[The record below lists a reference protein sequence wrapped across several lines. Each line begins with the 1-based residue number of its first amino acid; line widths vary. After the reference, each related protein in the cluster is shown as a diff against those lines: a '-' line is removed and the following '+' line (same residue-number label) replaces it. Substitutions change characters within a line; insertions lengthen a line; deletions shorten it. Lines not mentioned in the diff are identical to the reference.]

1 MIICVRCLP
10 QTCLPAGRFHRF
22 TQIILNVPFL
32 RGVFCLECF
41 VSWSLI
47 KQKLSATNSIRKV
60 ITASSVGT
68 MIEWYDFYI
77 FGSLAPII
85 ATQFFPKENPTAAFL
100 ATLAAFGVGFV
111 IRPFGAI
118 VFGRLGD
125 IVGRKYTF
133 LLTLLIMG
141 GSTFAI
147 GLIPSY
153 DTIGILAPIIVFVLR
168 ALQGLALGGE
178 YGGAAIY
185 VAEHAPEGKKGYYT
199 SFIQTTATIGLFISL
214 AVILTCKAFMSAD
227 DFSAWGWRIPFLVS
241 IFLVIVSY
249 YIRTKMEESP
259 VFRELKEQGKTSKN
273 PLKESFGKWPNLK
286 LVLIALFG
294 ATAGQGV
301 VWYTGQFYAMNF
313 CIKNLN
319 IDAAQIQWM
328 LIPVLLIGTPLFIV
342 FAKLSDRFGR
352 KWIML
357 SGMALAACSYMSL
370 YKGMAAQADWK
381 SWGQV
386 IPVSLIQDTG
396 ASCGGKLYG
405 NQYEYENGGSRV
417 EKFEYSKKPG
427 EEEKIVK
434 TTNTIHLPQKNI
446 FVIGLFI
453 FIQLLFVCMAYG
465 PIAAFLVELFPPE
478 IRYTSLSLP
487 YHIGNGVFGGLT
499 PLIAESL
506 VVSTGN
512 IFSGLWYPIIVA
524 GTTVVLGAFLIKEKR
539 KR

>member
-1 MIICVRCLP
+1 
-10 QTCLPAGRFHRF
+10 
-22 TQIILNVPFL
+22 
-32 RGVFCLECF
+32 
-41 VSWSLI
+41 
-47 KQKLSATNSIRKV
+47 
-60 ITASSVGT
+60 
-68 MIEWYDFYI
+68 
-77 FGSLAPII
+77 
-85 ATQFFPKENPTAAFL
+85 
-100 ATLAAFGVGFV
+100 V

-125 IVGRKYTF
+125 LVGRKYTF

-141 GSTFAI
+141 GATFAI
-147 GLIPSY
+147 GLIPNY
-153 DTIGILAPIIVFVLR
+153 ETIGILAPVLVFVLR

-199 SFIQTTATIGLFISL
+199 SFIQTTATFGLFISL
-214 AVILTCKAFMSAD
+214 AVILTCKSLMSAD
-227 DFSAWGWRIPFLVS
+227 DFNIWGWRIPFLVS

-259 VFRELKEQGKTSKN
+259 VFKELKAQGKTSKN

-294 ATAGQGV
+294 VAAGQGV

-357 SGMALAACSYMSL
+357 SGMAIAACSYMSL

-381 SWGQV
+381 SWEQS
-386 IPVSLIQDTG
+386 PTVSLISEQKTDHKMKISIVTNR
-396 ASCGGKLYG
+396 Y
-405 NQYEYENGGSRV
+405 QYTNGGSRI
-417 EKFEYSKKPG
+417 EKIEQSLKP
-427 EEEKIVK
+427 EDKNKIVK
-434 TTNTIHLPQKNI
+434 TTNTIHLPQRNI
-446 FVIGLFI
+446 FMIGLFI
-453 FIQLLFVCMAYG
+453 FIQLVFVCMAYG

-524 GTTVVLGAFLIKEKR
+524 GATAVLGVFLIKEK

>member
-1 MIICVRCLP
+1 MSN
-10 QTCLPAGRFHRF
+10 A
-22 TQIILNVPFL
+22 
-32 RGVFCLECF
+32 
-41 VSWSLI
+41 
-47 KQKLSATNSIRKV
+47 NSIRKV

-125 IVGRKYTF
+125 LVGRKYTF

-141 GSTFAI
+141 GATFAI

-153 DTIGILAPIIVFVLR
+153 ESIGIFAPILVFVLR

-185 VAEHAPEGKKGYYT
+185 VAEHSPVGKKGYFT
-199 SFIQTTATIGLFISL
+199 SFIQTTATFGLLISL
-214 AVILTCKAFMSAD
+214 AVILTCKSFMSAD
-227 DFSAWGWRIPFLVS
+227 DFSSWGWRIPFLVS
-241 IFLVIVSY
+241 IILVIISY

-259 VFRELKEQGKTSKN
+259 VFKELKAAGKTSKN

-319 IDAAQIQWM
+319 IDSAQIQWM
-328 LIPVLLIGTPLFIV
+328 LIPVLLIATPLFVV
-342 FAKLSDRFGR
+342 FAKLSDKFGR

-357 SGMALAACSYMSL
+357 TGMALAACSYMFL

-381 SWGQV
+381 TWEEIGQV
-386 IPVSLIQDTG
+386 NKVGPPLR
-396 ASCGGKLYG
+396 
-405 NQYEYENGGSRV
+405 ENLPSATYVYHYTNDGSRT
-417 EKFEYSKKPG
+417 EKIEYSLKPQDNH
-427 EEEKIVK
+427 KILK
-434 TTNTIHLPQKNI
+434 TTNIIHLPQKNI
-446 FVIGLFI
+446 FMIGLFI

-499 PLIAESL
+499 PLVAESL

-512 IFSGLWYPIIVA
+512 IFAGLWYPIIIA
-524 GTTVVLGAFLIKEKR
+524 GTTAVLGVFLIKER
-539 KR
+539 RR

>member
-1 MIICVRCLP
+1 
-10 QTCLPAGRFHRF
+10 
-22 TQIILNVPFL
+22 
-32 RGVFCLECF
+32 
-41 VSWSLI
+41 
-47 KQKLSATNSIRKV
+47 
-60 ITASSVGT
+60 

-125 IVGRKYTF
+125 LVGRKYTF

-141 GSTFAI
+141 GATFAI
-147 GLIPSY
+147 GLIPNY
-153 DTIGILAPIIVFVLR
+153 ETIGILAPILVFVLR

-199 SFIQTTATIGLFISL
+199 SFIQTTATFGLFISL
-214 AVILTCKAFMSAD
+214 VVILTCKSLMSAD
-227 DFSAWGWRIPFLVS
+227 DFNIWGWRIPFLIS
-241 IFLVIVSY
+241 IFLVIISY

-259 VFRELKEQGKTSKN
+259 VFKELKAQGKTSKN
-273 PLKESFGKWPNLK
+273 PLKESFGKWSNLK

-294 ATAGQGV
+294 VAAGQGV

-328 LIPVLLIGTPLFIV
+328 LIPVLLVGTPLFIV

-357 SGMALAACSYMSL
+357 SGMAIAACSYMAL

-381 SWGQV
+381 SWEQS
-386 IPVSLIQDTG
+386 PTVSLISEQKTDYKMKISIVTNR
-396 ASCGGKLYG
+396 Y
-405 NQYEYENGGSRV
+405 QYTNGGSRI
-417 EKFEYSKKPG
+417 EKIEQSLKP
-427 EEEKIVK
+427 EDKNKIVK
-434 TTNTIHLPQKNI
+434 TTNTIHLPQRNI
-446 FVIGLFI
+446 FMIGLFI
-453 FIQLLFVCMAYG
+453 FIQLVFVCMAYG

-524 GTTVVLGAFLIKEKR
+524 GATAVLGVFLIKEK

>member
-1 MIICVRCLP
+1 MS
-10 QTCLPAGRFHRF
+10 
-22 TQIILNVPFL
+22 N
-32 RGVFCLECF
+32 
-41 VSWSLI
+41 
-47 KQKLSATNSIRKV
+47 TNSIRKV

-111 IRPFGAI
+111 IRPFGAVI
-118 VFGRLGD
+118 FGRLGD

-147 GLIPSY
+147 GLIPNY
-153 DTIGILAPIIVFVLR
+153 DSIGILAPILVFVLR

-185 VAEHAPEGKKGYYT
+185 VAEHAPEGKKGYFT
-199 SFIQTTATIGLFISL
+199 SFIQTTATIGLLISL
-214 AVILTCKAFMSAD
+214 AVILACKSLMTAD

-241 IFLVIVSY
+241 IFLVIISY

-259 VFRELKEQGKTSKN
+259 VFKELKAEGKTSKN
-273 PLKESFGKWPNLK
+273 PLKDSFGKWSNLK

-319 IDAAQIQWM
+319 IDSAQIQWM
-328 LIPVLLIGTPLFIV
+328 LIPVLLIGTPMFIV
-342 FAKLSDRFGR
+342 FAKLSDKFGR

-357 SGMALAACSYMSL
+357 TGMALAAISYMSL

-381 SWGQV
+381 TWKQTENILPS
-386 IPVSLIQDTG
+386 
-396 ASCGGKLYG
+396 ASKTDLKAQLKTCTNYC
-405 NQYEYENGGSRV
+405 EYENGGSRI
-417 EKFEYSKKPG
+417 EKIEYSLLA
-427 EEEKIVK
+427 EDNNKILK

-446 FVIGLFI
+446 FMIGLFI

-512 IFSGLWYPIIVA
+512 IFAGLWYPIIIA

-539 KR
+539 TKTTLSLND

>member
-1 MIICVRCLP
+1 MS
-10 QTCLPAGRFHRF
+10 T
-22 TQIILNVPFL
+22 
-32 RGVFCLECF
+32 
-41 VSWSLI
+41 
-47 KQKLSATNSIRKV
+47 TNSIRKV

-125 IVGRKYTF
+125 LVGRKYTF

-141 GSTFAI
+141 GATFAI
-147 GLIPSY
+147 GLIPNY
-153 DTIGILAPIIVFVLR
+153 ETIGILAPILVFVLR

-199 SFIQTTATIGLFISL
+199 SFIQTTATFGLFISL
-214 AVILTCKAFMSAD
+214 AVILTCKSLMSAD
-227 DFSAWGWRIPFLVS
+227 DFNIWGWRIPFLIS
-241 IFLVIVSY
+241 IFLVIISY

-259 VFRELKEQGKTSKN
+259 VFKELKAQGKTSKN

-294 ATAGQGV
+294 VAAGQGV

-328 LIPVLLIGTPLFIV
+328 LIPVLLVGTPLFIV

-357 SGMALAACSYMSL
+357 SGMAIAACSYMAL

-381 SWGQV
+381 SWEQS
-386 IPVSLIQDTG
+386 PTVSLISEQKTDYKMKISIVTNR
-396 ASCGGKLYG
+396 Y
-405 NQYEYENGGSRV
+405 QYTNGGSRI
-417 EKFEYSKKPG
+417 EKIEQSLKP
-427 EEEKIVK
+427 EDKNKIVK
-434 TTNTIHLPQKNI
+434 TTNTIHLPQRNI
-446 FVIGLFI
+446 FMIGLFI
-453 FIQLLFVCMAYG
+453 FIQLVFVCMAYG

-524 GTTVVLGAFLIKEKR
+524 GQQQSWVFF
-539 KR
+539 

>member
-1 MIICVRCLP
+1 MS
-10 QTCLPAGRFHRF
+10 T
-22 TQIILNVPFL
+22 
-32 RGVFCLECF
+32 
-41 VSWSLI
+41 
-47 KQKLSATNSIRKV
+47 TNSIRKV

-125 IVGRKYTF
+125 LVGRKYTF

-141 GSTFAI
+141 GATFAI
-147 GLIPSY
+147 GLIPNY
-153 DTIGILAPIIVFVLR
+153 ETIGILAPILVFVLR

-199 SFIQTTATIGLFISL
+199 SFIQTTATFGLFISL
-214 AVILTCKAFMSAD
+214 AVILTCKSLMSAD
-227 DFSAWGWRIPFLVS
+227 DFNIWGWRIPFLIS
-241 IFLVIVSY
+241 IFLVIISY

-259 VFRELKEQGKTSKN
+259 VFKELKAQGKTSKN

-294 ATAGQGV
+294 VAAGQGV

-328 LIPVLLIGTPLFIV
+328 LIPVLLVGTPLFIV

-357 SGMALAACSYMSL
+357 SGMAIAACSYMSL

-381 SWGQV
+381 SWEQS
-386 IPVSLIQDTG
+386 PTVSLISEQKTDHKMKISIVTNR
-396 ASCGGKLYG
+396 Y
-405 NQYEYENGGSRV
+405 QYTNGGSRI
-417 EKFEYSKKPG
+417 EKIEQSLKP
-427 EEEKIVK
+427 EDKNKIVK
-434 TTNTIHLPQKNI
+434 TTNTIHLPQRNI
-446 FVIGLFI
+446 FMIGLFI
-453 FIQLLFVCMAYG
+453 FIQLVFVCMAYG

-524 GTTVVLGAFLIKEKR
+524 GATAVLGIFLIKDKKR
-539 KR
+539 

>member
-1 MIICVRCLP
+1 
-10 QTCLPAGRFHRF
+10 
-22 TQIILNVPFL
+22 
-32 RGVFCLECF
+32 
-41 VSWSLI
+41 
-47 KQKLSATNSIRKV
+47 
-60 ITASSVGT
+60 

-125 IVGRKYTF
+125 LVGRKYTF

-141 GSTFAI
+141 GATFAI
-147 GLIPSY
+147 GLIPNY
-153 DTIGILAPIIVFVLR
+153 ETIGILAPILVFVLR

-199 SFIQTTATIGLFISL
+199 SFIQTTATFGLFISL
-214 AVILTCKAFMSAD
+214 AVILTCKSLMSAD
-227 DFSAWGWRIPFLVS
+227 DFNIWGWRIPFLIS
-241 IFLVIVSY
+241 IFLVIISY

-259 VFRELKEQGKTSKN
+259 VFKELKAQGKTSKN
-273 PLKESFGKWPNLK
+273 PLKESFCKWPNLK

-294 ATAGQGV
+294 VAAGQGV

-328 LIPVLLIGTPLFIV
+328 LIPVLLVGTPLFIV

-357 SGMALAACSYMSL
+357 SGMAIAACSYMSL

-381 SWGQV
+381 SWEQS
-386 IPVSLIQDTG
+386 PTVSLISEQKTDHKMKISIVTNR
-396 ASCGGKLYG
+396 Y
-405 NQYEYENGGSRV
+405 QYTNGGSRI
-417 EKFEYSKKPG
+417 EKIEQSLKP
-427 EEEKIVK
+427 EDKNKIVK
-434 TTNTIHLPQKNI
+434 TTNTIHLPQRNI
-446 FVIGLFI
+446 FMIGLFI
-453 FIQLLFVCMAYG
+453 FIQLVFVCMAYG

-524 GTTVVLGAFLIKEKR
+524 GATVVLGVFLIKEK

>member
-1 MIICVRCLP
+1 MSV
-10 QTCLPAGRFHRF
+10 
-22 TQIILNVPFL
+22 
-32 RGVFCLECF
+32 
-41 VSWSLI
+41 
-47 KQKLSATNSIRKV
+47 TNSIRKV

-141 GSTFAI
+141 GATFAI

-153 DTIGILAPIIVFVLR
+153 ESIGILAPIIVFVLR

-199 SFIQTTATIGLFISL
+199 SFIQTTATFGLFISL
-214 AVILTCKAFMSAD
+214 AVILTCKSFMSAD
-227 DFSAWGWRIPFLVS
+227 DFIAWGWRIPFLVS
-241 IFLVIVSY
+241 IFLVIISY

-259 VFRELKEQGKTSKN
+259 VFKELKAAGKTSKN
-273 PLKESFGKWPNLK
+273 PLKESFGKWKNLK

-328 LIPVLLIGTPLFIV
+328 LIPVLLIGTPLFIF
-342 FAKLSDRFGR
+342 FAKLSDRYGR

-357 SGMALAACSYMSL
+357 TGMGLAACLYMPI
-370 YKGMAAQADWK
+370 YHGMAKQAD
-381 SWGQV
+381 
-386 IPVSLIQDTG
+386 
-396 ASCGGKLYG
+396 
-405 NQYEYENGGSRV
+405 YENWTRV
-417 EKFEYSKKPG
+417 VNDTLMSEVKVDSVSQIQTVTSHLSYTNGARRIEKLEYSLKQ
-427 EEEKIVK
+427 
-434 TTNTIHLPQKNI
+434 TNNKVAKMTSTNHLPAKNI
-446 FVIGLFI
+446 FIIGLLI
-453 FIQLLFVCMAYG
+453 FLQLVFVCMAYG

-512 IFSGLWYPIIVA
+512 IFSGLWYPIIIA
-524 GTTVVLGAFLIKEKR
+524 GTTVVLGVFLIKEKR
-539 KR
+539 LK

>member
-1 MIICVRCLP
+1 MSI
-10 QTCLPAGRFHRF
+10 T
-22 TQIILNVPFL
+22 
-32 RGVFCLECF
+32 
-41 VSWSLI
+41 
-47 KQKLSATNSIRKV
+47 KSIRKV

-125 IVGRKYTF
+125 LVGRKYTF

-141 GSTFAI
+141 GATFSI

-153 DTIGILAPIIVFVLR
+153 ESIGILAPILVFVLR

-199 SFIQTTATIGLFISL
+199 SFIQTTATFGLFISL
-214 AVILTCKAFMSAD
+214 AVILTCKSFMSAD
-227 DFSAWGWRIPFLVS
+227 DFSSWGWRIPFLVS
-241 IFLVIVSY
+241 IILVIISY

-259 VFRELKEQGKTSKN
+259 VFKELKEAGKTSKN
-273 PLKESFGKWPNLK
+273 PLKESFGKWANLK
-286 LVLIALFG
+286 IVLIALFG

-342 FAKLSDRFGR
+342 FARLSDKYGR

-357 SGMALAACSYMSL
+357 TGMALAACCYMPI
-370 YKGMAAQADWK
+370 YHGMAAQADWK
-381 SWGQV
+381 SWPQV
-386 IPVSLIQDTG
+386 YVVNQMSEEVVDNTKETITMTRHMIQ
-396 ASCGGKLYG
+396 
-405 NQYEYENGGSRV
+405 QNGT
-417 EKFEYSKKPG
+417 EIN
-427 EEEKIVK
+427 EKIVESIK
-434 TTNTIHLPQKNI
+434 GMRIVSHEGGTRVMEQIDKSIPPDNSITTTTVIKLPSKNLFI
-446 FVIGLFI
+446 IGLLI
-453 FIQLLFVCMAYG
+453 FIQLVFVCMAYG

-512 IFSGLWYPIIVA
+512 IFAGLWYPIIIA
-524 GTTVVLGAFLIKEKR
+524 GTTAVLGVFLIKER
-539 KR
+539 RR

>member
-1 MIICVRCLP
+1 M
-10 QTCLPAGRFHRF
+10 TG
-22 TQIILNVPFL
+22 
-32 RGVFCLECF
+32 
-41 VSWSLI
+41 I
-47 KQKLSATNSIRKV
+47 KNSIRKI
-60 ITASSVGT
+60 ITSSSVGT

-141 GSTFAI
+141 GATFAI

-153 DTIGILAPIIVFVLR
+153 DSIGILAPILVFVLR

-199 SFIQTTATIGLFISL
+199 SFIQTTATFGLFISL
-214 AVILTCKAFMSAD
+214 AVILTCKSFMSAD
-227 DFSAWGWRIPFLVS
+227 DFNTWGWRIPFLVS
-241 IFLVIVSY
+241 IILVMISY

-259 VFRELKEQGKTSKN
+259 VFKELKAAGKTSKN
-273 PLKESFGKWPNLK
+273 PLKESFGKWKNLK

-342 FAKLSDRFGR
+342 FARLSDRYGR

-357 SGMALAACSYMSL
+357 TGMGLAACCYMPI
-370 YKGMAAQADWK
+370 YHGMAKQADWK
-381 SWGQV
+381 SWEEINMVHVLEPQITDGAT
-386 IPVSLIQDTG
+386 IDTYQFKYTNG
-396 ASCGGKLYG
+396 ASRIEKR
-405 NQYEYENGGSRV
+405 EYYKDNHRV
-417 EKFEYSKKPG
+417 S
-427 EEEKIVK
+427 K
-434 TTNTIHLPQKNI
+434 TTNTIHLPKKNI
-446 FVIGLFI
+446 FIIGLLI
-453 FIQLLFVCMAYG
+453 FIQLVFVCMAYG

-499 PLIAESL
+499 PLIAESV

-512 IFSGLWYPIIVA
+512 IFSGLWYPIVIA
-524 GTTVVLGAFLIKEKR
+524 GTTVVLGAILVKEKNR
-539 KR
+539 K

>member
-1 MIICVRCLP
+1 MS
-10 QTCLPAGRFHRF
+10 GK
-22 TQIILNVPFL
+22 
-32 RGVFCLECF
+32 
-41 VSWSLI
+41 LI
-47 KQKLSATNSIRKV
+47 SQSIRKV

-68 MIEWYDFYI
+68 VIEWYDFYI

-125 IVGRKYTF
+125 IVGRKHTF
-133 LLTLLIMG
+133 LITLLIMG

-147 GLIPSY
+147 GLIPNY
-153 DTIGILAPIIVFVLR
+153 ETIGILAPIIVFVLR

-185 VAEHAPEGKKGYYT
+185 VAEHAPEGRKGYFT

-214 AVILTCKAFMSAD
+214 AVILSCKAMMNAEQ
-227 DFSAWGWRIPFLVS
+227 FSAWGWRIPFLIS
-241 IFLVIVSY
+241 ILLVIVSY

-259 VFRELKEQGKTSKN
+259 VFKELKAQGKTSKN

-319 IDAAQIQWM
+319 IDAEQIQWM
-328 LIPVLLIGTPLFIV
+328 LIPVLLIGTPLFIF
-342 FAKLSDRFGR
+342 FAYLSDKFGR
-352 KWIML
+352 KWIIL
-357 SGMALAACSYMSL
+357 LGLALASGFYFPI
-370 YKGMAAQADWK
+370 YKAMAEEADWK
-381 SWGQV
+381 SWEHVNDPIIVGT
-386 IPVSLIQDTG
+386 LATG
-396 ASCGGKLYG
+396 LNNVETKKFDYT
-405 NQYEYENGGSRV
+405 NGGSRI
-417 EKFEYSKKPG
+417 EKTEYSNLKG
-427 EEEKIVK
+427 EENRAIKVS
-434 TTNTIHLPQKNI
+434 NTIHLPQKNI
-446 FVIGLFI
+446 FMIGLMI
-453 FIQLLFVCMAYG
+453 FIQLVFVCMAYG

-499 PLIAESL
+499 PLIAESM
-506 VVSTGN
+506 VVATGN
-512 IFSGLWYPIIVA
+512 IFSGLWYPVIVA
-524 GTTVVLGAFLIKEKR
+524 GVSALIGIFLIKNRPVK
-539 KR
+539 

>member
-1 MIICVRCLP
+1 
-10 QTCLPAGRFHRF
+10 
-22 TQIILNVPFL
+22 
-32 RGVFCLECF
+32 
-41 VSWSLI
+41 
-47 KQKLSATNSIRKV
+47 LSTTNSIRKV

-125 IVGRKYTF
+125 LVGRKYTF

-141 GSTFAI
+141 GATFAI
-147 GLIPSY
+147 GLIPNY
-153 DTIGILAPIIVFVLR
+153 ETIGILAPVLVFVLR

-199 SFIQTTATIGLFISL
+199 SFIQTTATFGLFISL
-214 AVILTCKAFMSAD
+214 VVILTCKSLMSAD
-227 DFSAWGWRIPFLVS
+227 DFNIWGWRIPFLVS

-259 VFRELKEQGKTSKN
+259 VFKELKAQGKTSKN

-294 ATAGQGV
+294 VAAGQGV

-357 SGMALAACSYMSL
+357 SGMAIAACSYMSL

-381 SWGQV
+381 SWEQS
-386 IPVSLIQDTG
+386 PTVSLISELKTDHKTQISIVTNR
-396 ASCGGKLYG
+396 Y
-405 NQYEYENGGSRV
+405 QYTNGGSRI
-417 EKFEYSKKPG
+417 EKTEQSLKP
-427 EEEKIVK
+427 EDKNKIVK
-434 TTNTIHLPQKNI
+434 TTNTIHLPQRNI
-446 FVIGLFI
+446 FMIGLFI
-453 FIQLLFVCMAYG
+453 FIQLVFVCMAYG

-524 GTTVVLGAFLIKEKR
+524 GATAVLGVFLIKEK

>member
-1 MIICVRCLP
+1 MS
-10 QTCLPAGRFHRF
+10 TH
-22 TQIILNVPFL
+22 T
-32 RGVFCLECF
+32 
-41 VSWSLI
+41 
-47 KQKLSATNSIRKV
+47 SIRKV

-85 ATQFFPKENPTAAFL
+85 ALQFFPKENPTAAFL

-111 IRPFGAI
+111 IRPFGAV

-125 IVGRKYTF
+125 LVGRKYTF

-153 DTIGILAPIIVFVLR
+153 ESIGIFAPVIVFLLR

-185 VAEHAPEGKKGYYT
+185 VAEHAPEGRKGYFT
-199 SFIQTTATIGLFISL
+199 SFIQTTATIGLLISL
-214 AVILTCKAFMSAD
+214 AVILGCKAMMSTD

-241 IFLVIVSY
+241 ILLVIISY
-249 YIRTKMEESP
+249 YIRRRMEESP
-259 VFRELKEQGKTSKN
+259 AFAELKTKGKLSKN

-294 ATAGQGV
+294 VAAGQGV

-313 CIKNLN
+313 CIKTLN

-328 LIPVLLIGTPLFIV
+328 LVPVLLIGTPMFIV
-342 FAKLSDRFGR
+342 FANLSDKFGR

-357 SGMALAACSYMSL
+357 GGLALAAIL
-370 YKGMAAQADWK
+370 YFPIYKTMAAQADYK
-381 SWGQV
+381 SLELKAAPATENRLNKSGD
-386 IPVSLIQDTG
+386 SLITSTYTYSNG
-396 ASCGGKLYG
+396 LVRIEKTEKLKAKSFR
-405 NQYEYENGGSRV
+405 EA
-417 EKFEYSKKPG
+417 
-427 EEEKIVK
+427 K
-434 TTNTIHLPQKNI
+434 TSYTLKLPQKNI
-446 FVIGLFI
+446 FILACMV
-453 FIQLLFVCMAYG
+453 FIQLMFVCMAYG
-465 PIAAFLVELFPPE
+465 PIAAFLVELFPTH

-499 PLIAESL
+499 PL
-506 VVSTGN
+506 
-512 IFSGLWYPIIVA
+512 
-524 GTTVVLGAFLIKEKR
+524 
-539 KR
+539 

>member
-1 MIICVRCLP
+1 M
-10 QTCLPAGRFHRF
+10 
-22 TQIILNVPFL
+22 
-32 RGVFCLECF
+32 
-41 VSWSLI
+41 
-47 KQKLSATNSIRKV
+47 SATNSIRKV
-60 ITASSVGT
+60 IAASSVGT

-125 IVGRKYTF
+125 LVGRKYTF

-141 GSTFAI
+141 GATFAI

-153 DTIGILAPIIVFVLR
+153 ESIGMLAPILVFVLR

-199 SFIQTTATIGLFISL
+199 SFIQTTATFGLFISL
-214 AVILTCKAFMSAD
+214 AVILTCKSFMSAD
-227 DFSAWGWRIPFLVS
+227 AFTSWGWRIPFLVS

-259 VFRELKEQGKTSKN
+259 VFKELKAAGKTSKN
-273 PLKESFGKWPNLK
+273 PLKESFGKWANLK

-342 FAKLSDRFGR
+342 FAKLSDTFGR

-357 SGMALAACSYMSL
+357 TGMALAACSYMSL

-381 SWGQV
+381 SWKELNQLNAV
-386 IPVSLIQDTG
+386 QHSDT
-396 ASCGGKLYG
+396 SSFNLRSSIT
-405 NQYEYENGGSRV
+405 NIHQYENGGSRI
-417 EKFEYSKKPG
+417 EKTEYSLKL
-427 EEEKIVK
+427 EDNHKILK
-434 TTNTIHLPQKNI
+434 TTNTIHLPAKNI
-446 FVIGLFI
+446 FMIGLFI

-506 VVSTGN
+506 VVTTGN
-512 IFSGLWYPIIVA
+512 IFSGLWYPIIIA
-524 GTTVVLGAFLIKEKR
+524 GTTVVLGVFLIKEK
-539 KR
+539 KVVSSDSAI

>member
-1 MIICVRCLP
+1 
-10 QTCLPAGRFHRF
+10 
-22 TQIILNVPFL
+22 
-32 RGVFCLECF
+32 
-41 VSWSLI
+41 
-47 KQKLSATNSIRKV
+47 
-60 ITASSVGT
+60 

-125 IVGRKYTF
+125 LVGRKYTF

-141 GSTFAI
+141 GATFAI
-147 GLIPSY
+147 GLIPNY
-153 DTIGILAPIIVFVLR
+153 ETIGILAPVLVFVLR

-199 SFIQTTATIGLFISL
+199 SFIQTTATFGLFISL
-214 AVILTCKAFMSAD
+214 VVILTCKSLMSAD
-227 DFSAWGWRIPFLVS
+227 DFNIWGWRIPFLVS

-259 VFRELKEQGKTSKN
+259 VFKELKAQGKTSKN

-294 ATAGQGV
+294 VAAGQGV

-357 SGMALAACSYMSL
+357 SGMAIAACSYMSL

-381 SWGQV
+381 SWEQS
-386 IPVSLIQDTG
+386 PTVSLISELKTDHKTQISIVTNR
-396 ASCGGKLYG
+396 Y
-405 NQYEYENGGSRV
+405 QYTNGGSRI
-417 EKFEYSKKPG
+417 EKTEQSLKP
-427 EEEKIVK
+427 EDKNKIVK
-434 TTNTIHLPQKNI
+434 TTNTIHLPQRNI
-446 FVIGLFI
+446 FMIGLFI
-453 FIQLLFVCMAYG
+453 FIQLVFVCMAYG

-524 GTTVVLGAFLIKEKR
+524 GATAVLGVFLIKEK

>member
-1 MIICVRCLP
+1 MSS
-10 QTCLPAGRFHRF
+10 
-22 TQIILNVPFL
+22 L
-32 RGVFCLECF
+32 R
-41 VSWSLI
+41 
-47 KQKLSATNSIRKV
+47 SIRKV

-85 ATQFFPKENPTAAFL
+85 ASQFFPKDNPTAAFL

-153 DTIGILAPIIVFVLR
+153 ESIGILAPIIVFLLR

-185 VAEHAPEGKKGYYT
+185 VAEHAPEGKKGFYT
-199 SFIQTTATIGLFISL
+199 SFIQTTATAGLFISL
-214 AVILTCKAFMSAD
+214 AVILGCKALMNGD
-227 DFSAWGWRIPFLVS
+227 DFAAWGWRVPFLVS
-241 IFLVIVSY
+241 ILLVIVSY
-249 YIRTKMEESP
+249 YIRRQMEESP
-259 VFRELKEQGKTSKN
+259 VFAELKAQGKTSKN
-273 PLKESFGKWPNLK
+273 PLKESFGKWANLK

-328 LIPVLLIGTPLFIV
+328 LIPVLLIGTPMFIV
-342 FAKLSDRFGR
+342 FAALSDKIGR

-357 SGMALAACSYMSL
+357 LGMALAALFYFPI
-370 YKGMAAQADWK
+370 YKQMAAQADIKVLEVKDIRPEENKINK
-381 SWGQV
+381 SGDSV
-386 IPVSLIQDTG
+386 LTKTFTYTNGLVRTEKTE
-396 ASCGGKLYG
+396 KLK
-405 NQYEYENGGSRV
+405 
-417 EKFEYSKKPG
+417 EKSFTESK
-427 EEEKIVK
+427 V
-434 TTNTIHLPQKNI
+434 TNTLKLPQKNI
-446 FVIGLFI
+446 FILGLLI
-453 FIQLLFVCMAYG
+453 FVQLMFVCMAYG
-465 PIAAFLVELFPPE
+465 PIAAFLAELFPTH

-506 VVSTGN
+506 VVKTGD
-512 IFSGLWYPIIVA
+512 IFAGLWYPVCIA
-524 GTTVVLGAFLIKEKR
+524 AMTVVLGSFLVKEK
-539 KR
+539 KA

>member
-1 MIICVRCLP
+1 
-10 QTCLPAGRFHRF
+10 
-22 TQIILNVPFL
+22 
-32 RGVFCLECF
+32 
-41 VSWSLI
+41 
-47 KQKLSATNSIRKV
+47 
-60 ITASSVGT
+60 

-153 DTIGILAPIIVFVLR
+153 ESIGIFAPIIVFILR

-185 VAEHAPEGKKGYYT
+185 VAEHAPEGKKGYFT
-199 SFIQTTATIGLFISL
+199 SFIQTTATIGLLISL
-214 AVILTCKAFMSAD
+214 AVILACKSFMSAD

-241 IFLVIVSY
+241 IILVIISY

-259 VFRELKEQGKTSKN
+259 VFKELKAAGKTSKN
-273 PLKESFGKWPNLK
+273 PLKESFGKWKNLK

-342 FAKLSDRFGR
+342 FARLSDRYGR

-357 SGMALAACSYMSL
+357 TGMALAACCYMSL
-370 YKGMAAQADWK
+370 YKGMAVQADWK
-381 SWGQV
+381 SWGETSKMNIIEPSNSEKTPSYSYQFYY
-386 IPVSLIQDTG
+386 L
-396 ASCGGKLYG
+396 
-405 NQYEYENGGSRV
+405 NGGSRI
-417 EKFEYSKKPG
+417 EKIEYSTIP
-427 EEEKIVK
+427 EDNNKILK
-434 TTNTIHLPQKNI
+434 TTNTIKLPPKNI
-446 FVIGLFI
+446 FMIGLLI
-453 FIQLLFVCMAYG
+453 FIQLVFVCMAYG

-512 IFSGLWYPIIVA
+512 IFSGLYYPIIIA
-524 GTTVVLGAFLIKEKR
+524 GTTVVLGAFIIREK
-539 KR
+539 KA

>member
-1 MIICVRCLP
+1 
-10 QTCLPAGRFHRF
+10 
-22 TQIILNVPFL
+22 
-32 RGVFCLECF
+32 
-41 VSWSLI
+41 
-47 KQKLSATNSIRKV
+47 
-60 ITASSVGT
+60 

-147 GLIPSY
+147 GLIPNY
-153 DTIGILAPIIVFVLR
+153 DSIGIFAPIIVFVLR

-185 VAEHAPEGKKGYYT
+185 VAEHAPEGKKGYFT
-199 SFIQTTATIGLFISL
+199 SFIQTTATIGLLISL
-214 AVILTCKAFMSAD
+214 AVILACKSLMSAES
-227 DFSAWGWRIPFLVS
+227 FSAWGWRIPFLVS
-241 IFLVIVSY
+241 IILVMISY

-259 VFRELKEQGKTSKN
+259 VFKELKAEGKTSKN
-273 PLKESFGKWPNLK
+273 PLKESFGKWKNLK

-328 LIPVLLIGTPLFIV
+328 LIPVLLIGTPLFIF
-342 FAKLSDRFGR
+342 FARLSDKYGR

-357 SGMALAACSYMSL
+357 TGMALAACLYMPI
-370 YKGMAAQADWK
+370 YHAMAKQADWNAWSPEDQETK
-381 SWGQV
+381 IEKDVAKELSIEIKTWRYSDGQ
-386 IPVSLIQDTG
+386 IRIERTETSTAIKDI
-396 ASCGGKLYG
+396 GKA
-405 NQYEYENGGSRV
+405 
-417 EKFEYSKKPG
+417 P
-427 EEEKIVK
+427 KI
-434 TTNTIHLPQKNI
+434 TNTLKLSEMNLFI
-446 FVIGLFI
+446 IGLLI
-453 FIQLLFVCMAYG
+453 FIQLVFVCMAYG

-512 IFSGLWYPIIVA
+512 IFSGLWYPIIIA
-524 GTTVVLGAFLIKEKR
+524 GTTVVLGAILIKEKQR
-539 KR
+539 SN

>member
-1 MIICVRCLP
+1 MSV
-10 QTCLPAGRFHRF
+10 
-22 TQIILNVPFL
+22 
-32 RGVFCLECF
+32 
-41 VSWSLI
+41 
-47 KQKLSATNSIRKV
+47 TNSIRKV

-100 ATLAAFGVGFV
+100 ATLAAFGVCFV

-141 GSTFAI
+141 GATFAI

-153 DTIGILAPIIVFVLR
+153 ESIGILAPIIVFVLR

-199 SFIQTTATIGLFISL
+199 SFIQTTATFGLFISL
-214 AVILTCKAFMSAD
+214 AVILTCKSFMSAD
-227 DFSAWGWRIPFLVS
+227 DFIAWGWRIPFLVS
-241 IFLVIVSY
+241 IFLVIISY

-259 VFRELKEQGKTSKN
+259 VFKELKAAGKTSKN
-273 PLKESFGKWPNLK
+273 PLKESFGKWKNLK

-328 LIPVLLIGTPLFIV
+328 LIPVLLIGTPLFIF
-342 FAKLSDRFGR
+342 FAKLSDRYGR

-357 SGMALAACSYMSL
+357 TGMGLAACLYMPI
-370 YKGMAAQADWK
+370 YHGMAKQAD
-381 SWGQV
+381 
-386 IPVSLIQDTG
+386 
-396 ASCGGKLYG
+396 
-405 NQYEYENGGSRV
+405 YENWTRV
-417 EKFEYSKKPG
+417 VNDTLMSEVKVDSVSQIQTVTSHLSYTNGARRIEKLEYSLKQ
-427 EEEKIVK
+427 
-434 TTNTIHLPQKNI
+434 TNNKVAKMTSTNHLPAKNI
-446 FVIGLFI
+446 FIIGLLI
-453 FIQLLFVCMAYG
+453 FLQLVFVCMAYG

-512 IFSGLWYPIIVA
+512 IFSGLWYPIIIA
-524 GTTVVLGAFLIKEKR
+524 GTTVVLGVFLIKEKR
-539 KR
+539 LK